1 MVKTQILQYPQTGEV
16 IKDDL
21 MPEVLTITLNGE
33 GRRISTERDDGS
45 RRREMDLDG
54 ERWIS
59 TERDGS
65 RRREMDLD
73 GKRLIS
79 TERGDGS
86 RQRKKKHNGEKD

>member
-1 MVKTQILQYPQTGEV
+1 
-16 IKDDL
+16 
-21 MPEVLTITLNGE
+21 MPEVLTINLNGE

-73 GKRLIS
+73 GKRP
-79 TERGDGS
+79 ERGDGS
-86 RQRKKKHNGEKD
+86 RQRERKNAMEKKIRLE

>member
-1 MVKTQILQYPQTGEV
+1 MVKTQILQSPQTCEV

-21 MPEVLTITLNGE
+21 MPEVLTINLNGE

-54 ERWIS
+54 
-59 TERDGS
+59 
-65 RRREMDLD
+65 
-73 GKRLIS
+73 KRPIS

-86 RQRKKKHNGEKD
+86 QQRKKKRDGEKD

>member
-1 MVKTQILQYPQTGEV
+1 MVKTQILQSPQTCEV

-21 MPEVLTITLNGE
+21 MPEVLTINLNGE

-54 ERWIS
+54 
-59 TERDGS
+59 
-65 RRREMDLD
+65 
-73 GKRLIS
+73 KRPIS

-86 RQRKKKHNGEKD
+86 RQRKKKRDGEKD